1 MVRVGHIPQTEYKNA
16 MNVVFHGAPDRRTF
30 ALKIATIHRNKII
43 NIKIVSL
50 WHRKNFISRRYNSM

>member
-1 MVRVGHIPQTEYKNA
+1 MVRVGHIPQREYKNA
-16 MNVVFHGAPDRRTF
+16 MNMVFHGALDRRTF
-30 ALKIATIHRNKII
+30 ALKIVTIHRNKII